1 MELEET
7 MKAQSKSFKI
17 KENQMLQNLQTWSV
31 KFIRQKYLQIGSTS
45 KPSRQIGIASNIA
58 WLQFSDITTSYL
70 AHCLSALPWTEK
82 QAILG
87 KNAMGE

>member
-1 MELEET
+1 MAEFT
-7 MKAQSKSFKI
+7 
-17 KENQMLQNLQTWSV
+17 NLISEVHKTEISPNS
-31 KFIRQKYLQIGSTS
+31 STS

-58 WLQFSDITTSYL
+58 WLQFSDRTTSYL
-70 AHCLSALPWTEK
+70 AHYLSALPWTEK